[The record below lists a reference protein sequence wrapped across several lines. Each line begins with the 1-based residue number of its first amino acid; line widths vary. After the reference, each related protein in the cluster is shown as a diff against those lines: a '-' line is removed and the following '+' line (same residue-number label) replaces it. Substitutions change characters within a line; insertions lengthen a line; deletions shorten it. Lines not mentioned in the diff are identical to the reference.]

1 MLLHSAYILKELQ
14 DNTTSMKLKI
24 TNADWQTKKVK
35 ITNNTVRTLK
45 NGVVIPTFLAMER
58 KIKKIR

>member
-1 MLLHSAYILKELQ
+1 
-14 DNTTSMKLKI
+14 MKLKI

-58 KIKKIR
+58 KIMKIR